1 MARRDRK
8 SYRLWLYDEA
18 QGENIWG
25 MAVTPGKMMLWLV
38 LLVLVPFC
46 LGIGLVYSIMKN
58 QNEAAAQLHHEQLMQ
73 CTRQIDSLAVRVRQQ
88 DLYWENL
95 QQVMTGDIPFDT
107 TALDLTALKHQKVEL
122 MKASDE
128 EIRLREQVH
137 AQEQNKET
145 N

>member
-1 MARRDRK
+1 MARRDRT

-18 QGENIWG
+18 QGEKIWG
-25 MAVTPGKMMLWLV
+25 MAVTPGKMVMWV
-38 LLVLVPFC
+38 LLLVFVPFF
-46 LGIGLVYSIMKN
+46 LGIGLVYSFMKK
-58 QNEAAAQLHHEQLMQ
+58 QNEAAEQIHHEQLLQ

-95 QQVMTGDIPFDT
+95 QQVMSGDIPFDT

-128 EIRLREQVH
+128 ELRLREEVRV
-137 AQEQNKET
+137 QEQKKET